1 MKTENTFANSSNLA
15 RYGVWLLFFVTLSL
29 SGCAGYVLNRD
40 GLSMMEKG
48 EYEEGLKKLSEASS
62 ENPRDVNY
70 RADYIRYLEKTVN
83 RLLANASSKK
93 GAGQYEQAQAV
104 FEQVLRIAPGNSRAK
119 LGLDEIAMEK
129 RHAVTLKTVEDLLK
143 KNDLDGA
150 QAALKQVLLE
160 NVKNGK
166 AILLQR
172 QIDDRYFKEQTASVA
187 LLSKFKKPVNLQFR
201 DANLKLV
208 FEALSRTTGINILLD
223 REVKA
228 DLKTSVFA
236 KDVSV
241 EDTIDIILL
250 QNQLEK
256 KILNENSVF
265 VYPNTPAK
273 IKEYKELKIR
283 SFHLVNADAKQML
296 TMIKTLLKTKDIFVH
311 EKTNSLVMR
320 DTPEA
325 IRLAEKI
332 ISDQDGSDPEVML
345 EVEVI
350 EVASSRLSELG
361 INYPSQLT
369 VVPTN
374 AAGSTTGLTLS
385 DLGNLNR
392 DRLAVSSISAGL
404 NLKLQDGGVNML
416 ASPRIRVRHRE
427 KAKILIGD
435 RVPVISQA
443 TQLGAGGTT
452 SASSSVNYLD
462 VGLKLEV
469 EPDIHADSEV
479 GIKINLEVSNI
490 VREIQV
496 GSATSGFTLA
506 YQVGTR
512 TASTILRLKD
522 GETQVLAGL
531 INDDERNS
539 SNKVP
544 GLGQLPVIGR
554 LFSNQRDEN
563 HKTEIILSITPHIVG
578 NVRLQDANEIE
589 FWTGTESSLSSKSA
603 SLKTI
608 ADEPVNANVTGLT
621 PKPVQRT
628 EPQLNQTGQAI
639 NSDAP
644 KVDASGA
651 PAIVKNASIASAQT
665 AMPPR
670 PAVQNPESVGALT
683 GTPDMVMTWLGPA
696 QARIGSKLNLTLNGR
711 ATQGVSGMSLLVN
724 FDPSVLKVNG
734 VSEGSFW
741 KKAGITPTFTRSID
755 QENGQI
761 VIDVLQPVG
770 EEGVKGVGSI
780 TTLNFDVIAA
790 KPQSQITV
798 SRVTPMGDAGN
809 SISVTVPEP
818 HNLIL
823 KP

>member
-1 MKTENTFANSSNLA
+1 MKSEKSFVNSSSIA
-15 RYGVWLLFFVTLSL
+15 RYGVWLLLLVTLSL

-48 EYEEGLKKLSEASS
+48 EYEEGLKKLSEASAA
-62 ENPRDVNY
+62 NPRDVNY

-104 FEQVLRIAPGNSRAK
+104 FEQVLRIAPENSRAK

-150 QAALKQVLLE
+150 QTALKQVLLE
-160 NVKNGK
+160 NAKNGK
-166 AILLQR
+166 AVLLQR
-172 QIDDRYFKEQTASVA
+172 QIDDKYFKEQTASVA

-223 REVKA
+223 RDVKA
-228 DLKTSVFA
+228 DLKTTVFA

-361 INYPSQLT
+361 INYPSQLS

-469 EPDIHADSEV
+469 EPDIHADNEV

-554 LFSNQRDEN
+554 LFANQRDEN

-578 NVRLQDANEIE
+578 NVRLPDANEIE
-589 FWTGTESSLSSKSA
+589 FWTGTESSLSSKST

-608 ADEPVNANVTGLT
+608 ADEPVNANVSSVTSR
-621 PKPVQRT
+621 PVQRS
-628 EPQLNQTGQAI
+628 EAQLNQTTPASS
-639 NSDAP
+639 SDAA
-644 KVDASGA
+644 KIDASGA
-651 PAIVKNASIASAQT
+651 PSLAKNATVASLPAATQL
-665 AMPPR
+665 R
-670 PAVQNPESVGALT
+670 PVVQKTESAAAVT

-696 QARIGSKLNLTLNGR
+696 QAKIGSKLNLTLNGR

-724 FDPSVLKVNG
+724 FDPSALKVSG

-741 KKAGITPTFTRSID
+741 KKAGATPTFTKNID

-761 VIDVLQPVG
+761 TIDVLQPTG

-790 KPQSQITV
+790 KSQSQITV

-809 SISVTVPEP
+809 SISVSAPEP
-818 HNLIL
+818 HNLLL